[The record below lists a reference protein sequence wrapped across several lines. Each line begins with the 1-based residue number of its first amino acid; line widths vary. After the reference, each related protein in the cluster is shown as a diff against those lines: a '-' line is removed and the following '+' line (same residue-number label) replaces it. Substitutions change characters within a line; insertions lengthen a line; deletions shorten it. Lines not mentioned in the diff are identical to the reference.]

1 MAKKIVN
8 KPITARIDWLHDRRT
23 DCYSGLAVL
32 TAGTYLGL
40 VKDAHDA
47 RGGISG
53 QRDVLTT
60 TTGKRIR
67 ERMIADIR
75 AGAVLPP
82 VVIGVVVSKDELDEL
97 KENPQNT
104 EAFLKSIEGEELSI
118 IDGMQRT
125 AAMIEAGSIDS
136 SVFKNDVRVEFWVSQ
151 TVKALIY
158 RMLVLNTA
166 QVPWTLARQLS
177 VVYSQL
183 VEEIEKNVKN
193 LDKVFTPDK
202 PGRRR
207 SGGQFSSDSLVELYL
222 AFSMRKTNI
231 DPRESL
237 SEEFSRLDLV
247 DNLSEDKFQ
256 GHFYKALSAL
266 VVLDLAFEK
275 YDGSP
280 STNRFK
286 KGKDIFGSQ
295 PARIGF
301 IAAVAQHV
309 VGRQGLERKASE
321 RDERMKTITK
331 NAEKL
336 AARLGKLNNDEL
348 GEFLMLDILTEVL
361 DKKVGQVGRYER
373 SVFSEAFKVLIDEQF
388 DVPSLKPCWLA
399 G

>member
-1 MAKKIVN
+1 
-8 KPITARIDWLHDRRT
+8 
-23 DCYSGLAVL
+23 
-32 TAGTYLGL
+32 
-40 VKDAHDA
+40 
-47 RGGISG
+47 
-53 QRDVLTT
+53 
-60 TTGKRIR
+60 
-67 ERMIADIR
+67 
-75 AGAVLPP
+75 
-82 VVIGVVVSKDELDEL
+82 
-97 KENPQNT
+97 
-104 EAFLKSIEGEELSI
+104 
-118 IDGMQRT
+118 
-125 AAMIEAGSIDS
+125 
-136 SVFKNDVRVEFWVSQ
+136 
-151 TVKALIY
+151 
-158 RMLVLNTA
+158 
-166 QVPWTLARQLS
+166 LARQLS